1 LALRRQRG
9 RIRGRRPPFASG
21 VAAASDDA
29 IDSGPSASSAVERSR
44 ATTADRHG
52 RSVPATHGPRWFPGT
67 ATRPSSSFAQ
77 RLDTAPRQA
86 LHREPMMIEAIPT
99 ALHRGDDSLPWVD
112 LGGGIEIKVL
122 QVKIEEG
129 LWVIRNR
136 FAPGANVQT
145 HRHTG
150 SVYAFTTRGAWRYR
164 ESDFMNV
171 PGSFLYEPA
180 GSVHTLTV
188 PESNTEPTEVFFA
201 IWGANLNLD
210 ANGNVEMVIDAQ
222 LVLSFYLAGAEAAG
236 LPKPDVIIG

>member
-1 LALRRQRG
+1 
-9 RIRGRRPPFASG
+9 
-21 VAAASDDA
+21 
-29 IDSGPSASSAVERSR
+29 
-44 ATTADRHG
+44 
-52 RSVPATHGPRWFPGT
+52 
-67 ATRPSSSFAQ
+67 
-77 RLDTAPRQA
+77 
-86 LHREPMMIEAIPT
+86 MNIEAIPT

-145 HRHTG
+145 HKHTG

-164 ESDFMNV
+164 ESDFVNV

-188 PESNTEPTEVFFA
+188 PETNTEPTEVWFA

-222 LVLSFYLAGAEAAG
+222 LVLNFYLAGAAAAG